1 MHFGHT
7 IRWACSPGGKVKFHI
22 RGRPTPTGTPG
33 YHPCHCYTINGKNTG
48 LWYQHI
54 TYITKNHVRNTP
66 ISSNFRIMKEWP
78 TPWVWHSSTCFDDHD
93 PTIELLRPF
102 HSNNQWATTKKYM
115 GHGAMHQKLACYFHC
130 PKFQSPNSVTLKI
143 ASRTSPPKKKTTTS
157 KSFALQATHRRTM
170 QAATWVRKTA
180 RSPYRPLPAPTGPGY
195 SNRIRV
201 TFLIPKK
208 R

>member
-1 MHFGHT
+1 
-7 IRWACSPGGKVKFHI
+7 
-22 RGRPTPTGTPG
+22 
-33 YHPCHCYTINGKNTG
+33 
-48 LWYQHI
+48 
-54 TYITKNHVRNTP
+54 
-66 ISSNFRIMKEWP
+66 
-78 TPWVWHSSTCFDDHD
+78 
-93 PTIELLRPF
+93 
-102 HSNNQWATTKKYM
+102 
-115 GHGAMHQKLACYFHC
+115 MHQKLACYFHC

-208 R
+208 KIRKKNITKLLVKLLVMLSLMFFHRLLGETSPVLWIHPCPWPPDPRAASFRVPMGPPKKWIGTSNQIGTSHRNSWNRPIRTLGFLMLSYHVFRVPHGHVIPGD